1 VLHTHLTKDS
11 VAVKANLDNYDS
23 HTNLREHVQNI
34 RSILELVTHIKFIS
48 HFSTNIRAKNSIIDL
63 IIITQWDDEN
73 TRACLWRFN
82 EEMIS
87 MNDLRE
93 PIITEAMINWF
104 YNYSLWKMLYTL
116 PCKNVFSIKHEME
129 DYIKVE

>member
-11 VAVKANLDNYDS
+11 VAVKANLDNYDGL
-23 HTNLREHVQNI
+23 TNLREHVQNI
-34 RSILELVTHIKFIS
+34 RSILELVTHIKLIS

-82 EEMIS
+82 KEMIS

-104 YNYSLWKMLYTL
+104 YNYSLWEMLYTL
-116 PCKNVFSIKHEME
+116 PSKNVFSIKHEME
-129 DYIKVE
+129 DYIRVE

>member
-1 VLHTHLTKDS
+1 VLHTHLTKDF
-11 VAVKANLDNYDS
+11 VDVKANLDNYDS

-34 RSILELVTHIKFIS
+34 RSILELVAHIKLIS

-82 EEMIS
+82 KEMIS

-104 YNYSLWKMLYTL
+104 YNYSLWEMLYTL
-116 PCKNVFSIKHEME
+116 PSKNVFSIKHEMK
-129 DYIKVE
+129 DYIRVE

>member
-1 VLHTHLTKDS
+1 MLHTHLTKDS
-11 VAVKANLDNYDS
+11 VAVKANLDNYDGL
-23 HTNLREHVQNI
+23 TNLREHVQNI

-73 TRACLWRFN
+73 TRACLLRFN

-104 YNYSLWKMLYTL
+104 YNYSLWEMLYTL
-116 PCKNVFSIKHEME
+116 PSKNVFSIKHEME
-129 DYIKVE
+129 DYIRVE